1 MANEFIVK
9 NGLLVREAKTDG
21 VGTPPSSSF
30 GNNMF
35 VPNIPNSSS
44 IIPEYYL
51 QIDSGSYP
59 TVFEENKFS
68 KVTGS
73 LAFKVAYPNSQYIV
87 VSTDNP
93 SFNNRT
99 VIGTSTFNFGSNQVG
114 YLNNNLGSNSKATL
128 RIYNS
133 YVPYGVFNDSS
144 ATSPFM
150 GLTHVETNANL
161 TLTPAKVFYKS
172 SCGDITA
179 GSGATLI
186 SIINNTNCDGA
197 IIEYTFKEQTGETPI
212 RKTGRII
219 ASWNRASSVSYTD
232 VACPTTIGITGPEC
246 YFQLVNTSG
255 SPGSVNINAYVTAAS
270 PSDVT
275 VYISMKLFRT
285 SLV

>member
-35 VPNIPNSSS
+35 VPNIPDYSTVV
-44 IIPEYYL
+44 PEYYL

-73 LAFKVAYPNSQYIV
+73 LAFKVAYPASQYIV
-87 VSTDNP
+87 VSTDNA

-99 VIGTSTFNFGSNQVG
+99 VIGASSLNAVG
-114 YLNNNLGSNSKATL
+114 WLNNNFGSNSKATL
-128 RIYNS
+128 RLYNPTFQGGAF
-133 YVPYGVFNDSS
+133 VANS
-144 ATSPFM
+144 ATAAFA

-161 TLTPAKVFYKS
+161 TVTPAKVFYYSTWKEV
-172 SCGDITA
+172 TA
-179 GSGATLI
+179 GGGAFPI
-186 SIINNTNCDGA
+186 SAFGNVTCDGA

-219 ASWNRASSVSYTD
+219 ASWNRASGVSYTD

-246 YFQLVNTSG
+246 YLQLVNTSG
-255 SPGSVNINAYVTAAS
+255 SPGSISINAYVTSAS
-270 PSDVT
+270 PSDAV
-275 VYISMKLFRT
+275 VYMSMKLFRT